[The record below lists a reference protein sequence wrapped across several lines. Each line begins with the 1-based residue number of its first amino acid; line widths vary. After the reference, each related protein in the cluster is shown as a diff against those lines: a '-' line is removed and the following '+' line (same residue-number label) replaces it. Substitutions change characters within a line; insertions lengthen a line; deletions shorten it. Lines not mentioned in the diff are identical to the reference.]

1 MAASDPHN
9 HDASLSDAAENL
21 GPRSLSCAHRGLR
34 VSFYVY
40 NVLPVNLSLPLT
52 KEFWSDPIRYGGSGR
67 VRRRAVVLRGFV
79 DFLRTHTRST
89 VPLGRSVAAL
99 GAIQGPPQIPI
110 PFKGIG

>member
-21 GPRSLSCAHRGLR
+21 GPRSLSYAHRGLR

-52 KEFWSDPIRYGGSGR
+52 KEFR
-67 VRRRAVVLRGFV
+67 
-79 DFLRTHTRST
+79 
-89 VPLGRSVAAL
+89 
-99 GAIQGPPQIPI
+99 
-110 PFKGIG
+110 